1 MDRETAYQ
9 LVKSKIK
16 TKNLIKH
23 VLAVEAVMRALAE
36 RLAQDEQKWGLCGL
50 LHDLDYDETV
60 NKPERHSLLTAE
72 LLKDQDVD
80 EDIIYAIKCH
90 CDKVPKKS
98 LMDKAIYAAD
108 PVTGFI
114 VACALMHPE
123 KKLAPLDLAFMK
135 RRFKE
140 KRFAMGASSEQIAS
154 CSDIGLDLDEFLMIS
169 LQAMQAIHKELGL

>member
-9 LVKSKIK
+9 LVNSKIK

-23 VLAVEAVMRALAE
+23 VLAVEAVMRALAR
-36 RLAQDEQKWGLCGL
+36 RLEQDEEKWGLCGL

-60 NKPERHSLLTAE
+60 NEPERHSLLTAE

-98 LMDKAIYAAD
+98 VMDKAIYAAD

-140 KRFAMGASSEQIAS
+140 KRFAMGASREQMAS
-154 CSDIGLDLDEFLMIS
+154 CSELGLELDEFLMLS
-169 LQAMQAIHKELGL
+169 LTAMQNIAEELGL